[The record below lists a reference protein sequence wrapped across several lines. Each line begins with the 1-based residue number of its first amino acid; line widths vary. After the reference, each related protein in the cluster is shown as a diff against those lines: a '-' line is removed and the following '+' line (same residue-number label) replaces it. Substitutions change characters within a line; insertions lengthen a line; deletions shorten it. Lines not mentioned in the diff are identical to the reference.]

1 MGKESEALGGSWTH
15 PFTDVPSWAD
25 KYVGYG
31 YEKGL
36 TKGVSATEFG
46 TGNAGS
52 DMYLTFML
60 RALGYDDS
68 AGDFTWDAPD
78 TLSASVGILP
88 DGVDTANFLR
98 ADVARISWAA
108 LEAKLKDGS
117 QTLSKKLMDME
128 VFNSEEYASA
138 KLFVDQDGGTVVATL
153 AELQAAVENENV
165 TVIQIGSDM
174 DISGELFVDCEDG
187 PETLMYIKAGITLT
201 VSAEFTTVGCY
212 VTNDGAIVISGAFDR
227 GLCSLTNNGTVTVK
241 NGGTF
246 TSGMSDT
253 YNRGTITV
261 DTGGNLPIER
271 GTQFH
276 NYGSI
281 LNNGHITVDN
291 GGSLFNNTGKIANNG
306 TIDLNSYFSG
316 DIAAITGTGTI
327 NDNRE

>member
-1 MGKESEALGGSWTH
+1 MLIRAMGKESEALGGSWTH
-15 PFTDVPSWAD
+15 PFTEFPRGRTSI
-25 KYVGYG
+25 VGYG

-52 DMYLTFML
+52 DMYLTSCSGPSVTTIR
-60 RALGYDDS
+60 RATSRGMRRILS
-68 AGDFTWDAPD
+68 A
-78 TLSASVGILP
+78 ASVGILP

-117 QTLSKKLMDME
+117 QTLSKKLMDMA
-128 VFNSEEYASA
+128 VFDSEEYASA
-138 KLFVDQDGGTVVATL
+138 KLFVDQDGGTVVATFT
-153 AELQAAVENENV
+153 ELQAAVENENV

-174 DISGELFVDCEDG
+174 VISGELFVDREDG
-187 PETLMYIKAGITLT
+187 PETQIYIKAGVTLT
-201 VSAEFTTVGCY
+201 VSGEFTTVGCY
-212 VTNDGAIVISGAFDR
+212 VTNDGALVISGTFDR

-246 TSGMSDT
+246 TSGMSNT
-253 YNRGTITV
+253 YNRGAITV
-261 DTGGNLPIER
+261 DKGGSLPIER

-281 LNNGHITVDN
+281 LNNGHIAVDN
-291 GGSLFNNTGKIANNG
+291 GGSLFNNTGKIVNNG
-306 TIDLNSYFSG
+306 TIDLNSF
-316 DIAAITGTGTI
+316 
-327 NDNRE
+327 